1 MDFRLSYSPRQEIRA
16 IELPGSKSVTNRAL
30 IINALSCRPAR
41 IEGIAHCDDTIA
53 ITDALKQCDCARI
66 DIGAAGTAMRFLT
79 AYFAAM
85 PGVSLT
91 LTGTQRMLCRPIKP
105 LVDSLMQLDAN
116 ITYLGEDG
124 FPPLSIEGKRL
135 KGGNISIRGDISSQF
150 ISALMMIGP
159 TLNGGLNIQ
168 LLGEVVSRSYID
180 MTCEIMR
187 HYGIE
192 VKSDENLIAIPEQ
205 SYSAPDVFMVEADW
219 SSASYFYELVAL
231 TDMQNI
237 KLTGLFSPQHS
248 VQGDSALAHLFNH
261 FGVQTSFN
269 DDCAVISSGKR
280 NEMSDE
286 VLCLN
291 LSTTP
296 DIVPTMVVTACL
308 KGRHFHFCGIHNLR
322 VKESDRIAALTAEMR
337 RLGYVLHSDFDSI
350 GWKGERCTSEL
361 SPIISTYSDHRMA
374 MAFAPAA
381 TIFPGLCIADVGVVN
396 KSFPKFWI
404 EMRKLGI
411 ISEEV

>member
-1 MDFRLSYSPRQEIRA
+1 MDFRLSYSPQQEIRA

-30 IINALSCRPAR
+30 IINALSQRPAR

-105 LVDSLMQLDAN
+105 LVDSLMQLDAD
-116 ITYLGEDG
+116 IAYLGEDG
-124 FPPLSIEGKRL
+124 FPPLCIEGKRL

-192 VKSDENLIAIPEQ
+192 VKSDENIIAIPEQ

-350 GWKGERCTSEL
+350 GWKGERCTSES

-396 KSFPKFWI
+396 KSFPKFWT

-411 ISEEV
+411 ISEGV

>member
-1 MDFRLSYSPRQEIRA
+1 MDFRLSYSPQQEIRA
-16 IELPGSKSVTNRAL
+16 IELPGSKSVTNRVL
-30 IINALSCRPAR
+30 IINALSQRPTR
-41 IEGIAHCDDTIA
+41 IEGIAYCDDTIA
-53 ITDALKQCDCARI
+53 IIDALNQCDCARI

-105 LVDSLMQLDAN
+105 LVDSLMQMDAD
-116 ITYLGEDG
+116 IAYLGEDG

-322 VKESDRIAALTAEMR
+322 VKESNRIAALTAEMR

-350 GWKGERCTSEL
+350 GWKGERCTSES

-381 TIFPGLCIADVGVVN
+381 TIHPNLCIADVGVVN
-396 KSFPKFWI
+396 KSFPQFWK

>member
-1 MDFRLSYSPRQEIRA
+1 MDFRLSYSPQQEIRA
-16 IELPGSKSVTNRAL
+16 IELPGSKSVTNRVL
-30 IINALSCRPAR
+30 IINALSQRPTH
-41 IEGIAHCDDTIA
+41 IEGIAYCDDTIA

-105 LVDSLMQLDAN
+105 LVDSLMQLDAD
-116 ITYLGEDG
+116 IAYLGEDG

-192 VKSDENLIAIPEQ
+192 VKSDENIIAIPEQ

-350 GWKGERCTSEL
+350 GWKGERCTSES

-381 TIFPGLCIADVGVVN
+381 TIFPGMCIADVGVVN
-396 KSFPKFWI
+396 KSFPKFWT
-404 EMRKLGI
+404 EMKKLGI

>member
-1 MDFRLSYSPRQEIRA
+1 MDFRLSYNPQQEIRA

-41 IEGIAHCDDTIA
+41 IEGIAYCDDTIA

-79 AYFAAM
+79 AYFASM

-116 ITYLGEDG
+116 IIYLGEDG

-135 KGGNISIRGDISSQF
+135 RGGNISIRGDISSQF

-248 VQGDSALAHLFNH
+248 VQGDSALAQLFNH

-350 GWKGERCTSEL
+350 GWKGERCTSES

-381 TIFPGLCIADVGVVN
+381 TIYPDLCIADVGVVN

>member
-1 MDFRLSYSPRQEIRA
+1 MDFRLSYSPQQEIRA

-30 IINALSCRPAR
+30 IINALSQRPAR
-41 IEGIAHCDDTIA
+41 IEGIAYCDDTIA
-53 ITDALKQCDCARI
+53 ITDALKQCDCAHI

-79 AYFAAM
+79 AYFASM

-124 FPPLSIEGKRL
+124 FPPLNIEGKRL
-135 KGGNISIRGDISSQF
+135 RGGNISIRGDISSQF

-159 TLNGGLNIQ
+159 TLQGGLTIH

-248 VQGDSALAHLFNH
+248 VQGDSALAQLFNH

-350 GWKGERCTSEL
+350 GWKGERCTSES

-381 TIFPGLCIADVGVVN
+381 TIFPGMCIADVGVVN
-396 KSFPKFWI
+396 KSFPQFWI

>member
-1 MDFRLSYSPRQEIRA
+1 MDFRLSYSPQQEIRA

-30 IINALSCRPAR
+30 IINALSQRPAR
-41 IEGIAHCDDTIA
+41 IGGIAHCDDTIA
-53 ITDALKQCDCARI
+53 ITDALKQCDCAHI

-79 AYFAAM
+79 AYFASM

-105 LVDSLMQLDAN
+105 LVDSLMQLDAD

-269 DDCAVISSGKR
+269 DDCAVISSGKS

-350 GWKGERCTSEL
+350 GWKGERCTSES

>member
-1 MDFRLSYSPRQEIRA
+1 MDFRLSYSPQQEIRA

-30 IINALSCRPAR
+30 IINALSQRPAR
-41 IEGIAHCDDTIA
+41 IGGIAHCDDTIA
-53 ITDALKQCDCARI
+53 ITDALKQCDCAHI
-66 DIGAAGTAMRFLT
+66 DIGAAGSAMRFLT
-79 AYFAAM
+79 AYFASM

-105 LVDSLMQLDAN
+105 LVDSLMQLDAD

-350 GWKGERCTSEL
+350 GWKGERCTSES

-396 KSFPKFWI
+396 KSFPQFWI
-404 EMRKLGI
+404 EMKKMGI

>member
-1 MDFRLSYSPRQEIRA
+1 MDFRLSYSPQQEIRA

-85 PGVSLT
+85 QGVSLM

-105 LVDSLMQLDAN
+105 LVDSLMQLDAD

-192 VKSDENLIAIPEQ
+192 VKSDENIIAIPEQ

-322 VKESDRIAALTAEMR
+322 VKESDRIAALTEEMR

-350 GWKGERCTSEL
+350 GWKGERCTSES

-396 KSFPKFWI
+396 KSFPQFWI

>member
-1 MDFRLSYSPRQEIRA
+1 MDFRLSYSPQQEIRA

-30 IINALSCRPAR
+30 IINALSQRPAR
-41 IEGIAHCDDTIA
+41 IGGIAHCDDTIA
-53 ITDALKQCDCARI
+53 ITDALKQCDCAHI

-105 LVDSLMQLDAN
+105 LVDSLTQLDAN

-269 DDCAVISSGKR
+269 DDCVVISSGKR

-350 GWKGERCTSEL
+350 GWKGERCTSES

>member
-1 MDFRLSYSPRQEIRA
+1 MDFRLSYSPQQEIRA

-105 LVDSLMQLDAN
+105 LVDSLMQLDAD

-308 KGRHFHFCGIHNLR
+308 KGRHFHYCGIHNLR
-322 VKESDRIAALTAEMR
+322 VKESDRIAALTEEMR

-350 GWKGERCTSEL
+350 GWKGERCTSES

-381 TIFPGLCIADVGVVN
+381 TIFPGLCIADEGVVN
-396 KSFPKFWI
+396 KSYPQFWI
-404 EMRKLGI
+404 EMKKLGI

>member
-1 MDFRLSYSPRQEIRA
+1 MDFRLSYSPQQEIRA

-30 IINALSCRPAR
+30 IINALSQRPAR
-41 IEGIAHCDDTIA
+41 IGGIAHCDDTIA
-53 ITDALKQCDCARI
+53 ITDALKQCDCAHI

-79 AYFAAM
+79 AYFASM

-105 LVDSLMQLDAN
+105 LVDSLMQLDAD
-116 ITYLGEDG
+116 IAYLGEDG

-168 LLGEVVSRSYID
+168 LLGDVVSRSYID

-192 VKSDENLIAIPEQ
+192 VKSDENIIAIPEQ

-350 GWKGERCTSEL
+350 GWKGERCTSES

>member
-1 MDFRLSYSPRQEIRA
+1 MDFRLSYSPQQEIRA

-53 ITDALKQCDCARI
+53 ITDALKQCDCAHI

-116 ITYLGEDG
+116 IKYLGEDG

-350 GWKGERCTSEL
+350 GWKGERCTSES

-396 KSFPKFWI
+396 KSFPQFWI

>member
-1 MDFRLSYSPRQEIRA
+1 MDFRLSYSPQQEIRA

-30 IINALSCRPAR
+30 IINALSQRPAR

-53 ITDALKQCDCARI
+53 IADALKRCDCAHI

-79 AYFAAM
+79 AYFAAT

-116 ITYLGEDG
+116 IAYLGEDG

-135 KGGNISIRGDISSQF
+135 RGGSISIRGDISSQF

-159 TLNGGLNIQ
+159 VLQGGLVIH
-168 LLGEVVSRSYID
+168 LFGEVVSRSYID

-187 HYGIE
+187 HYGID
-192 VKSDENLIAIPEQ
+192 VKSDENLIVIPEQ

-231 TDMQNI
+231 TDVQNI
-237 KLTGLFSPQHS
+237 KLTGLFPSEQS
-248 VQGDSALAHLFNH
+248 MQGDSALAQLFKY
-261 FGVQTSFN
+261 FGVQTSFY
-269 DDCAVISSGKR
+269 DDCALISSEKR

-286 VLCLN
+286 LLSLN

-308 KGRHFHFCGIHNLR
+308 KERHFHFWGIHNLR
-322 VKESDRIAALTAEMR
+322 VKESDRIAALEAEMR
-337 RLGYVLHSDFDSI
+337 RLGYILHSDFDSI
-350 GWKGERCTSEL
+350 SWKGERCAFET
-361 SPIISTYSDHRMA
+361 SPIINTYSDHRMA

-381 TIFPGLCIADVGVVN
+381 TIYPGLCIADVGVVN
-396 KSFPKFWI
+396 KSFPQFWK
-404 EMRKLGI
+404 EMRKSGI
-411 ISEEV
+411 ISEEI

>member
-1 MDFRLSYSPRQEIRA
+1 MDFRLSYSPQQEIRA

-30 IINALSCRPAR
+30 IINALSQRPAR
-41 IEGIAHCDDTIA
+41 IGGIAHCDDTIA
-53 ITDALKQCDCARI
+53 ITDALKQCDCAYI

-79 AYFAAM
+79 AYFASM

-105 LVDSLMQLDAN
+105 LVDSLMQLDAD

-159 TLNGGLNIQ
+159 TLKGGLNIQ

-280 NEMSDE
+280 NEMSDD

-350 GWKGERCTSEL
+350 GWKGERCTSES

>member
-1 MDFRLSYSPRQEIRA
+1 MDFRLSYSPQQEIRA

-105 LVDSLMQLDAN
+105 LVDSLTQLDAN

-350 GWKGERCTSEL
+350 GWKGERCTSES

-396 KSFPKFWI
+396 KSFPKFWS
-404 EMRKLGI
+404 EMKKMGI

>member
-1 MDFRLSYSPRQEIRA
+1 MDFRLSYSPQQEIRA

-30 IINALSCRPAR
+30 IINALSQRPAR
-41 IEGIAHCDDTIA
+41 IGGIAHCDDTIA
-53 ITDALKQCDCARI
+53 ITDALKQCDCAHI

-79 AYFAAM
+79 AYFASM

-105 LVDSLMQLDAN
+105 LVDSLMQLDAD
-116 ITYLGEDG
+116 IAYLGEDG

-168 LLGEVVSRSYID
+168 LLGDVVSRSYID

-350 GWKGERCTSEL
+350 GWKGERCTSES

>member
-1 MDFRLSYSPRQEIRA
+1 MDFRLSYSPQQEIRA

-30 IINALSCRPAR
+30 IINALSQRPAR
-41 IEGIAHCDDTIA
+41 IGGIAHCDDTIA

-79 AYFAAM
+79 AYFASM

-105 LVDSLMQLDAN
+105 LVDSLMQLDAD
-116 ITYLGEDG
+116 IAYLGEDG

-350 GWKGERCTSEL
+350 GWKGERCTSES

>member
-1 MDFRLSYSPRQEIRA
+1 MDFRLSYSPQQEIRA
-16 IELPGSKSVTNRAL
+16 IELPGSKSVTNRVL
-30 IINALSCRPAR
+30 IINALSQRPTR
-41 IEGIAHCDDTIA
+41 IEGIAYCDDTIA

-91 LTGTQRMLCRPIKP
+91 LTGSQRMLCRPIKP
-105 LVDSLMQLDAN
+105 LVDSLMQLDAD
-116 ITYLGEDG
+116 IAYLGEDG

-192 VKSDENLIAIPEQ
+192 VKSDENIIAIPEQ

-248 VQGDSALAHLFNH
+248 VQGDSALAQLFNH

-350 GWKGERCTSEL
+350 GWKGERCTSES

-381 TIFPGLCIADVGVVN
+381 TIYPGLCIADVGVVN
-396 KSFPKFWI
+396 KSFPKFWT
-404 EMRKLGI
+404 EMKKLGI

>member
-1 MDFRLSYSPRQEIRA
+1 MDFRLSYSPQQEIRA

-30 IINALSCRPAR
+30 IINALSQRPAR
-41 IEGIAHCDDTIA
+41 IEGIAYCDDTIA

-79 AYFAAM
+79 AYFASM

-248 VQGDSALAHLFNH
+248 VQGDSALAQLFNH

-350 GWKGERCTSEL
+350 GWKGERCTSES

-396 KSFPKFWI
+396 KSFPQFWI
-404 EMRKLGI
+404 EMKKMGI

>member
-1 MDFRLSYSPRQEIRA
+1 MDFRLSYSPQQEIRA

-105 LVDSLMQLDAN
+105 LVDSLTQLDAN

-280 NEMSDE
+280 NEMSYE

-350 GWKGERCTSEL
+350 GWKGERCTSES

-396 KSFPKFWI
+396 KSFPQFWI

>member
-1 MDFRLSYSPRQEIRA
+1 MDFRLSYSPQQEIRA

-30 IINALSCRPAR
+30 IINALSQRPAR
-41 IEGIAHCDDTIA
+41 IEGIAYCDDTIA
-53 ITDALKQCDCARI
+53 ITDAMKQCDCARI

-79 AYFAAM
+79 AYFASM

-105 LVDSLMQLDAN
+105 LVDSLMQLDAD
-116 ITYLGEDG
+116 ITYLGDDG

-192 VKSDENLIAIPEQ
+192 VKSNENLIAIPEQ

-296 DIVPTMVVTACL
+296 DIVLTMVVTACL

-350 GWKGERCTSEL
+350 GWKGERCTSES

>member
-1 MDFRLSYSPRQEIRA
+1 MDFRLSYSPQQEIRA

-116 ITYLGEDG
+116 IKYLGEDG

-159 TLNGGLNIQ
+159 TLQGGLTIH

-350 GWKGERCTSEL
+350 GWKGERCTSES

>member
-1 MDFRLSYSPRQEIRA
+1 MDFRLSYSPQQEIRA

-30 IINALSCRPAR
+30 IINALSQRPAR
-41 IEGIAHCDDTIA
+41 IGGIAHCDDTIA
-53 ITDALKQCDCARI
+53 ITDALKQCDCAHI

-79 AYFAAM
+79 AYFASM

-105 LVDSLMQLDAN
+105 LVDSLMQLDAD
-116 ITYLGEDG
+116 IAYIGEDG

-269 DDCAVISSGKR
+269 DDCVVISSGKR

-350 GWKGERCTSEL
+350 GWKGERCTSES

>member
-1 MDFRLSYSPRQEIRA
+1 MDFRLSYSPQQEIRA

-105 LVDSLMQLDAN
+105 LVDSLMQLDAD

-192 VKSDENLIAIPEQ
+192 VKSDENIIAIPEQ

-248 VQGDSALAHLFNH
+248 VQGDSALANLFNH

-308 KGRHFHFCGIHNLR
+308 KGRNFHFCGIHNLR

-350 GWKGERCTSEL
+350 GWKGERCTSES

>member
-1 MDFRLSYSPRQEIRA
+1 MDFRLSYSPQQEIRA

-116 ITYLGEDG
+116 IKYLGEDG

-135 KGGNISIRGDISSQF
+135 RGGNISIRGDISSQF

-337 RLGYVLHSDFDSI
+337 HLGYVLHSDFDSI
-350 GWKGERCTSEL
+350 GWKGERCTSES

>member
-350 GWKGERCTSEL
+350 GWKGERCTSES

>member
-1 MDFRLSYSPRQEIRA
+1 MDFRLSYSPQQEIRA

-53 ITDALKQCDCARI
+53 ITDALKQCDCAHI

-105 LVDSLMQLDAN
+105 LVDSLTQLDAN

-280 NEMSDE
+280 NEMSYE

-350 GWKGERCTSEL
+350 GWKGERCTSES

-396 KSFPKFWI
+396 KSFPQFWI

>member
-1 MDFRLSYSPRQEIRA
+1 MDFRLSYSPQQEIRA
-16 IELPGSKSVTNRAL
+16 IELPGSKSVTNRVL

-105 LVDSLMQLDAN
+105 LVDSLMQLDAD
-116 ITYLGEDG
+116 IAYLGEDG

-135 KGGNISIRGDISSQF
+135 RGGNISIRGDISSQF

-269 DDCAVISSGKR
+269 DDCVVISSGKR

-322 VKESDRIAALTAEMR
+322 VKESDRIAALTEEMR

-350 GWKGERCTSEL
+350 GWKGERCTSES

-404 EMRKLGI
+404 EMKKMGI

>member
-1 MDFRLSYSPRQEIRA
+1 MDFRLSYSPQQEIRA

-53 ITDALKQCDCARI
+53 ITDALKQCDCACI

-105 LVDSLMQLDAN
+105 LVDSLTQLDAN

-350 GWKGERCTSEL
+350 GWKGERCTSES

-396 KSFPKFWI
+396 KSFPKFWT
-404 EMRKLGI
+404 EMKKMGI